1 MLRKLILTVALA
13 ALYQGEPAQL
23 AGSLLTV
30 FIFLVLHMLLGPYLN
45 QGLNIFQRLALI
57 SQFFTVF
64 GGLMFV
70 LTDLMEL
77 QGSSDGNGK
86 VVMSWLVM
94 MINLVASCMYPV
106 YRFFTAWSES
116 GEIDMKSISSSI
128 KEIAEACLPKELIDS
143 LVGTC
148 SCLGKIKDLGD
159 TEIVKMVEDV
169 YAEVATLKEEVLDEV
184 VDTAGEL
191 QGGAQELRREM
202 KRGLRNRAEGDEEVQ
217 EEEEDEE
224 ESGEDEIE
232 EEENGSKL
240 FNDMLVFGIGAA
252 GVLAATTAAYVSQQ
266 PTTRKH
272 KPRKPKLA
280 QAEPIDNAAPLDVPH
295 IEDFIEYSNIPP
307 PGSAS
312 FLPVYMGSKLKS
324 DLVYHENTPDTTA
337 ASAGSRKP
345 ESVTRKKRVVV

>member
-77 QGSSDGNGK
+77 QGSSAGNGK

-106 YRFFTAWSES
+106 YRFFTAWSEG

-128 KEIAEACLPKELIDS
+128 KEIAETCLPKQLIDS
-143 LVGTC
+143 FLGTC
-148 SCLGKIKDLGD
+148 SCFGKIKDLGD
-159 TEIVKMVEDV
+159 V
-169 YAEVATLKEEVLDEV
+169 YAEAATLKEVLDEV
-184 VDTAGEL
+184 VDSAGEI
-191 QGGAQELRREM
+191 QEGAQELRREM
-202 KRGLRNRAEGDEEVQ
+202 KRGVHNRAEGDEEIQ

-240 FNDMLVFGIGAA
+240 LKDMLVFGIGAA
-252 GVLAATTAAYVSQQ
+252 GVLAVGTAACVSQQ

-295 IEDFIEYSNIPP
+295 IEDSIEYSHIPP
-307 PGSAS
+307 PM
-312 FLPVYMGSKLKS
+312 YI
-324 DLVYHENTPDTTA
+324 NI
-337 ASAGSRKP
+337 
-345 ESVTRKKRVVV
+345 